1 MIRRPPR
8 STRTDTL
15 FPYTTLFRSHGARRT
30 GRGPRRGA
38 LAGRPA
44 RYRAAGP
51 ASLYRRPDRRADGL
65 DRAGPSQTRK
75 GDADRSDPAR
85 AWLQRS
91 AVRRDTGR
99 RPDPRSRAATQGG
112 PGQARSEE
120 GRVGEADGI
129 SGRTWW

>member
-30 GRGPRRGA
+30 GRGPHRGA

-65 DRAGPSQTRK
+65 DRAEPSQTRK

-85 AWLQRS
+85 SWLQRPT
-91 AVRRDTGR
+91 VRRETAR
-99 RPDPRSRAATQGG
+99 RLDPPRRAATPAGTGQE
-112 PGQARSEE
+112 PGSAAPALDPL
-120 GRVGEADGI
+120 VGD
-129 SGRTWW
+129 RRR